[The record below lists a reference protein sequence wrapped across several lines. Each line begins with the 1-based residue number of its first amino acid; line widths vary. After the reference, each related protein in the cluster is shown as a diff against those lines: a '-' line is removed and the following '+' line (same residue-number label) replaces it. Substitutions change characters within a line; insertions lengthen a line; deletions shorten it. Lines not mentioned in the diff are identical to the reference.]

1 MDELTTR
8 NFHAMSEGLKS
19 VRAETD
25 KLKEDL
31 KRKDAIISQLSVQ
44 QQTMQQQVSVLFAKA
59 MGSGSTS

>member
-8 NFHAMSEGLKS
+8 NFHTMSEGLKA

-31 KRKDAIISQLSVQ
+31 KRKDAIISQLSTQ
-44 QQTMQQQVSVLFAKA
+44 QQTMQQQLSVLFAKS
-59 MGSGSTS
+59 MGSGSTA

>member
-8 NFHAMSEGLKS
+8 NFHAMSEGLKA
-19 VRAETD
+19 VRTETD

-44 QQTMQQQVSVLFAKA
+44 QQTIQQQLSVLFAKS
-59 MGSGSTS
+59 MGSGSTA